1 MPIVSERSQ
10 SGRREA
16 LAAAGAAFSR
26 GRAVAHASLDY
37 KQNYEQNARCTG
49 GAKVPRETPAAPRA
63 PSAILARAMSGD
75 GPKTAYELAME
86 RLRQKD
92 RESPVEEQRRSE
104 ERRVGKECRSRWSPY
119 H

>member
-49 GAKVPRETPAAPRA
+49 GAKVPGRPRRR
-63 PSAILARAMSGD
+63 PGRPVLYWLARC
-75 GPKTAYELAME
+75 L
-86 RLRQKD
+86 
-92 RESPVEEQRRSE
+92 RSE
-104 ERRVGKECRSRWSPY
+104 EHTSELQSRLHLVCRLLLEKKKT
-119 H
+119 HI